1 MPLSGNKAPFDKD
14 KQEMYFRHLLHK
26 GNFYLTSHL
35 CLLPLSVPS
44 YHLPLFPCLSHPR
57 PYASEISY
65 AFSGL
70 PKELAAFDCNRCTLT
85 YFCISGLVI
94 CVCVCACSSFKCIS
108 FAFSFSLSDSLSLPL
123 PAPPPPFSLYRL
135 FSLSIM
141 LASSSGSVEE
151 IKERRQ
157 SAGSSVDCSS
167 SGIEKMTFLRTTCMV
182 SLAHLLACI

>member
-44 YHLPLFPCLSHPR
+44 YHLPLFHCLSHPR

-108 FAFSFSLSDSLSLPL
+108 FAFSFSLSDSLSPSSRTPTALLPL
-123 PAPPPPFSLYRL
+123 SFIFPLNH
-135 FSLSIM
+135 
-141 LASSSGSVEE
+141 
-151 IKERRQ
+151 
-157 SAGSSVDCSS
+157 AGIFFRIC
-167 SGIEKMTFLRTTCMV
+167 
-182 SLAHLLACI
+182 